1 MDQAVAALDVFL
13 EANPKATLAEEAE
26 KSWNTWPKRIMTDK
40 LRSNGAAN
48 QEIAP
53 GLGDWSHKGLNNR
66 AENSHLPF
74 RNGNERCK
82 DINPPGRC
90 SGSQPP
96 VQLFEIASASRNV
109 FAPHLQSVI
118 TASRHLT
125 LGMPPPSRLK
135 PEHQHSLVDR
145 KLT

>member
-1 MDQAVAALDVFL
+1 MSKIYGGAQRLLVATHACLGQMDQAVAALDVFL

-40 LRSNGAAN
+40 LRSNGAAK

-53 GLGDWSHKGLNNR
+53 GLDDWSHKGLNNR

-74 RNGNERCK
+74 RKRQRAMQGYRS
-82 DINPPGRC
+82 PGRC

-109 FAPHLQSVI
+109 VAPH
-118 TASRHLT
+118 
-125 LGMPPPSRLK
+125 
-135 PEHQHSLVDR
+135 
-145 KLT
+145 